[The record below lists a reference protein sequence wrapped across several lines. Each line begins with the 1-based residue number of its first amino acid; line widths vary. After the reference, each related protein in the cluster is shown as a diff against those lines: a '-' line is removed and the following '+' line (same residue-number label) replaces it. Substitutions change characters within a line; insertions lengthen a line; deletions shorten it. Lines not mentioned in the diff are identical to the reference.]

1 MSHILIEEENPY
13 GNAGAFVEDDGRT
26 VYLYRVP
33 AEGSVIQ
40 PSAVWVRNLL
50 PAPTEADDAPVRG
63 MAPLMKADSCNHAGG
78 SPALQS
84 DELDLIWFPDGT
96 GVTLYVNGEVEAVL
110 PPWAGHDFVQGYAR
124 EARGYEASTIP
135 LPPGDSGFHTR
146 LEENREFWNRRT
158 RKGDWEEYRD
168 RMLAYYE
175 SFLGRHSQYFA
186 VDQKIPLLGI
196 VQFNDVQLDLKRPT
210 STGDQSRTVL
220 VTLGMGRQPQPGIEM
235 YHENPDEILH
245 SEILTFFPGA
255 PDFAVSL
262 LGRIAA
268 YPWKTGRFFDH
279 GHIYESGRTESVC
292 DFLITAHAADAGWPV
307 IPTAPLHDDRYPIRM
322 LYAVPATQ
330 EDVLVARARG
340 VDFRLQRMFDR

>member
-13 GNAGAFVEDDGRT
+13 GNAAAFVEDDGRT
-26 VYLYRVP
+26 IYLYRVP
-33 AEGSVIQ
+33 AEGSAIE

-50 PAPTEADDAPVRG
+50 PAPAEADDAPVRG
-63 MAPLMKADSCNHAGG
+63 MAPLMKAANCNHTEG
-78 SPALQS
+78 SPPLLPE
-84 DELDLIWFPDGT
+84 ELDLIWFPDGT

-110 PPWAGHDFVQGYAR
+110 PPWAGHDYVQGYAR

-135 LPPGDSGFHTR
+135 LPPGDSGLYTR

-158 RKGDWEEYRD
+158 RKGDWEGYRD

-175 SFLGRHSQYFA
+175 SFLGKHSQYYA
-186 VDQKIPLLGI
+186 VDQKIPPLAI
-196 VQFNDVQLDLKRPT
+196 VQFDDVTLDLRAPAAVPE
-210 STGDQSRTVL
+210 GSRVF

-235 YHENPDEILH
+235 YHENPDEVLH
-245 SEILTFFPGA
+245 TEIFTFFPGA
-255 PDFAVSL
+255 PEYIPSI

-279 GHIYESGRTESVC
+279 GHIYESGRTEAIC
-292 DFLITAHAADAGWPV
+292 DFLITAQAGDAGWPT
-307 IPTAPLHDDRYPIRM
+307 IPPAPLHDERYPIRP
-322 LYAVPATQ
+322 LFAVPATQ

-340 VDFRLQRMFDR
+340 VDFRLKRMFAG